1 MVNLLVRTLII
12 YLVVSIVLRC
22 MGKRQVGELELSDL
36 VATLLLSEVAALP
49 IADHDMPIS
58 HAIFPTLLILS
69 IEIILTFLKTKSR
82 LLKKLVDGKPSMLIY
97 RGVPNPEELE
107 KMRISIEELLS
118 ECRLQ
123 GYSDINDIAYG
134 ILEQDGKLSIIPK
147 TSKQPLCAE
156 DIGLSL
162 PEKGMAHPVITDGAI
177 QKNHLAMLG
186 LSEKW
191 LKDTCR
197 AHGCAISEVFLMTVS
212 DNGAMQIYPKEKKR

>member
-134 ILEQDGKLSIIPK
+134 ILEQDGKLSIIPSLK
-147 TSKQPLCAE
+147 RGWLTPSSPTVRSKK
-156 DIGLSL
+156 ITL
-162 PEKGMAHPVITDGAI
+162 P
-177 QKNHLAMLG
+177 
-186 LSEKW
+186 
-191 LKDTCR
+191 C
-197 AHGCAISEVFLMTVS
+197 S
-212 DNGAMQIYPKEKKR
+212 DYPKNG